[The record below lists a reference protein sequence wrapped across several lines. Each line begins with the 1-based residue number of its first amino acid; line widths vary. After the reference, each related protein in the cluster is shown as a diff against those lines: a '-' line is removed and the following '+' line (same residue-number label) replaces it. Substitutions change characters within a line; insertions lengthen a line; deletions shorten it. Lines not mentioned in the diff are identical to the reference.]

1 MKKIEKKR
9 KKKPAAAF
17 MCAYYIRVGGD
28 LNPGEPRHADV
39 VKSCSSSAIVVDMK
53 RL

>member
-17 MCAYYIRVGGD
+17 MYAYYIRVGGD
-28 LNPGEPRHADV
+28 LNTGEPRHADV
-39 VKSCSSSAIVVDMK
+39 VKSCIKPRAVPPVPS
-53 RL
+53 